1 MTKRDRVSWLVLS
14 AIDYALFL
22 VTFIGS
28 GLLVGAHVTAFV
40 LASAPSFPFVTRNS
54 LAGANHLGSLR
65 LNVQLLR
72 IFVIALSSRVVAL
85 SLFLGPLGW
94 TPVLAI
100 LPAIFISHCVLRNLA
115 AFAGL
120 PCRLIPD

>member
-1 MTKRDRVSWLVLS
+1 MIRRDRVSWLVLPV
-14 AIDYALFL
+14 IDYALFL

-40 LASAPSFPFVTRNS
+40 LASAPSFPFVTRDS
-54 LAGANHLGSLR
+54 LAGANHLGGLR

-72 IFVIALSSRVVAL
+72 IFVIALSSRVVVL
-85 SLFLGPLGW
+85 CLFSGPLGW

-100 LPAIFISHCVLRNLA
+100 LPAIFISHLVLRHL
-115 AFAGL
+115 AGL
-120 PCRLIPD
+120 AGRLSPD